1 MADKKQ
7 SNKERLQ
14 EITAGIEQGI
24 KELFESEKYMN
35 YLRTMSRFHNYSTN
49 NIMLIHMQMPHASH
63 VAGFNKWK
71 DQFGRHVKKGERSI
85 KIIAP
90 TPFKKKIEEIKRDPD
105 TKAPVLDKDGKAI
118 LEEKEIQIPMFK
130 VVSVFDVSQTEGK
143 PLPQLASDLKGNV
156 QNYEIFMEADR
167 KSVV

>member
-71 DQFGRHVKKGERSI
+71 DQFGRHVKGGTEHQDHS
-85 KIIAP
+85 P
-90 TPFKKKIEEIKRDPD
+90 DP
-105 TKAPVLDKDGKAI
+105 VQEKDRRNQARPRHESSGA
-118 LEEKEIQIPMFK
+118 
-130 VVSVFDVSQTEGK
+130 G
-143 PLPQLASDLKGNV
+143 
-156 QNYEIFMEADR
+156 
-167 KSVV
+167 